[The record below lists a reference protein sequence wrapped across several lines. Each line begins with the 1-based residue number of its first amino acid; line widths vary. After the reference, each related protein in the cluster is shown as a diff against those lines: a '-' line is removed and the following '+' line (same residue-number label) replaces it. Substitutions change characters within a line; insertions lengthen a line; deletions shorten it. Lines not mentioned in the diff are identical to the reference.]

1 MTIMTSYN
9 LVNGVHAANCY
20 DSITC
25 YAREECGFSGYV
37 MTDWFTSN
45 PKVSGSL
52 AKPNPKYPCSSSP
65 LCVRAG
71 NDVQMP
77 GCEGNIADIITAVED
92 GSLPIGYLQ
101 RCCAKLLEVDL
112 KCASFEGVGPY
123 SKDQKLKAFVTVEG

>member
-1 MTIMTSYN
+1 
-9 LVNGVHAANCY
+9 
-20 DSITC
+20 
-25 YAREECGFSGYV
+25 
-37 MTDWFTSN
+37 
-45 PKVSGSL
+45 
-52 AKPNPKYPCSSSP
+52 
-65 LCVRAG
+65 
-71 NDVQMP
+71 MP